1 MDIKQW
7 LGMDIKSGND
17 NRDEQHIVITYND
30 KTKKV
35 HVDILNDGGK
45 LDLCEAMPYIM
56 DELYELVV
64 QYQKS
69 KMMR

>member
-1 MDIKQW
+1 MDIKQC
-7 LGMDIKSGND
+7 LGIVNKSGND
-17 NRDEQHIVITYND
+17 NREEQHMVITYND